1 MSKSGQKSCN
11 RRPFLSGD
19 GCDRGNVDINQFDDF
34 PYCETIDP
42 TMPAIPPEIVDTP
55 LQIPVPPSCA
65 CVNIKYALNF
75 KYSNNRKFGA
85 SADFTAS
92 GDCCEGNYV
101 SNFNLQIPCPI
112 LEGGSK
118 KIKMKIG
125 YGTGRASAAESYI
138 KTNTDSCTVEAKDV
152 DINLNIPC
160 PVKDASGKKIKIGI
174 SYGDGDRAA
183 SASFIKT
190 DTQKCEIEPLS
201 PNLHLNLPC
210 PVIGRNDNIPKIKA
224 KARFTKSGNSVS
236 VSYIRRDVKECTIE
250 PLSPTLNIEVPCPI
264 KKPENKDPHLKIKL
278 KYGSSGSSASVSYI
292 KMNSSSCTIEPLP
305 IDIRLNLPCP
315 VRRKPGESFP
325 KLRARLDWGSSNR
338 SASISFLKA
347 DSQSCLIKGSD
358 VQLNLQIPCPIKV
371 HKEEGA
377 GGAKKPPHMKLKI
390 KYGSS
395 SSSASVSYI
404 KMNSSSC
411 TIEPLPI
418 DIRLNLPC
426 PVRRK
431 PGESFPKFRAKIGWG
446 SSGSSVSSS
455 FLTADS
461 QSCRLQVVDKQFRL
475 NLRCPFTV
483 STPPWVSLG
492 NNKYRLRF
500 KMKYRYQW
508 ATNYTSTQSASWLI
522 VDKKECTITH
532 YQPDI
537 RLDIPCPFQ
546 ISSNGWKKLRIKPK
560 FKKLNNEN
568 AYQSADLFNL
578 SRENCSITL
587 KDNTYFGT
595 LDLNVPCPTK
605 KDLLAI
611 STSMSMTSN
620 SVGRFYIKKD
630 SSAGGEACGRKIT
643 LKVEFPISMP
653 NMDFIVALRYNQSK
667 HALQV
672 KKYNPKRDKGKTI
685 DDLKWTDVFTAVS
698 HKSDHACCNDV

>member
-1 MSKSGQKSCN
+1 MSKSDPKSCN
-11 RRPFLSGD
+11 RQPFLSEA
-19 GCDRGNVDINQFDDF
+19 GCDRGNVDIHQFDDL
-34 PYCETIDP
+34 PYCEPVNP
-42 TMPAIPPEIVDTP
+42 TMPSIPPEIVDTP
-55 LQIPVPPSCA
+55 IELPVPPSCA

-75 KYSNNRKFGA
+75 KYSKDRKFAA
-85 SADFTAS
+85 SASFSAQ

-112 LEGGSK
+112 IGGGSK

-125 YGTGRASAAESYI
+125 YGTGKASVSASYI
-138 KTNTDSCTVEAKDV
+138 KANASSCTVEAKDV

-160 PVKDASGKKIKIGI
+160 PVKDARGKKIKIGI
-174 SYGDGDRAA
+174 SYGDGPKGA
-183 SASFIKT
+183 SASFIKANT
-190 DTQKCEIEPLS
+190 KDCEIEPLS
-201 PNLHLNLPC
+201 PILHLNLPC
-210 PVIGRNDNIPKIKA
+210 PVIGRNDNVPKIRA
-224 KARFTKSGNSVS
+224 KARFAKSGNSVS

-250 PLSPTLNIEVPCPI
+250 PLSPTLNLEVPCPI

-278 KYGSSGSSASVSYI
+278 KYGMSGSSASVSYI
-292 KMNSSSCTIEPLP
+292 KTDPSSCTIQPLP

-325 KLRARLDWGSSNR
+325 KLRAKLGWGSSNR

-358 VQLNLQIPCPIKV
+358 VSLNLQLPCPIKE
-371 HKEEGA
+371 HKE
-377 GGAKKPPHMKLKI
+377 GGVKKPPHMKLKI

-404 KMNSSSC
+404 KVNSSSC

-508 ATNYTSTQSASWLI
+508 ATTYTSTPSASWLI

-546 ISSNGWKKLRIKPK
+546 ISNNGWKKLRIKPK
-560 FKKLNNEN
+560 FKRLNNEN

-595 LDLNVPCPTK
+595 VDLNVPCPTK
-605 KDLLAI
+605 KDLLTI

-685 DDLKWTDVFTAVS
+685 DDLKWTDVFSAVS
-698 HKSDHACCNDV
+698 HKSDHVNCNDV